1 MNSPE
6 EPIAEET
13 RPAAK
18 TRCAFPILKSA
29 FLSPEGLRAGW
40 RLLLFMGLARTV
52 LLLLG
57 RLSRLLGLRIGGG
70 LFEPVAAIE
79 GESVLFFSVF
89 AAAAVMAKL
98 ERRSLAQYALP
109 LKGAFGR
116 RFWEG
121 AVWGL
126 AALSLLIITIRLGHG
141 YAFGRVV
148 LGGHD
153 LIRYAGLWAM
163 AFLAVAFFEEFAV
176 RGYALFTMTTGIGFW
191 PSAILLSGLF
201 GAVHLENS
209 GESWVGGLSAGLIG
223 LFFCLTLRRTGSLW
237 FAVGFHAAWDYA
249 ESFIYSVPDSG
260 IMASGHL
267 MDSTFGGPRWL
278 TGGHIGPEG
287 SVFVFPLL
295 GLLSLAF
302 ARLNKEARFPGPTAP
317 ASNPPAEMSRAGY
330 ASSPPG

>member
-29 FLSPEGLRAGW
+29 FLSPEGLHAGW
-40 RLLLFMGLARTV
+40 RLLLFMGLACTV

-109 LKGAFGR
+109 LKG
-116 RFWEG
+116 
-121 AVWGL
+121 
-126 AALSLLIITIRLGHG
+126 
-141 YAFGRVV
+141 AFGRVV

-267 MDSTFGGPRWL
+267 MDSSFGGPRWL

-295 GLLSLAF
+295 GLLSIAF
-302 ARLNKEARFPGPTAP
+302 ARLNKEARFPGPAAP